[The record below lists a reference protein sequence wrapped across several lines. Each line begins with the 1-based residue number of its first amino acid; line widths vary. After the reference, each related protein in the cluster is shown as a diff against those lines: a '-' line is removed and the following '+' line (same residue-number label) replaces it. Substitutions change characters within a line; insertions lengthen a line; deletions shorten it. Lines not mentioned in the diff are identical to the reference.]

1 MPLDWN
7 KPLQTKEGE
16 QARLLGIVNSSS
28 PRLTHIVAVKDAV
41 DGTEYV
47 FSYNK
52 SGECFED
59 GEHTTELDLVNTP
72 QKHVLWLNCYS
83 GTGGTVRHA
92 DWHDSREDADHWGAA
107 SCNRRIACI
116 KVEFEEGEGLSNGG

>member
-47 FSYNK
+47 FSYNQ
-52 SGECFED
+52 SGEHFED
-59 GEHTTELDLVNTP
+59 GEHATGLDLVNAP
-72 QKHVLWLNCYS
+72 QKLTRWLNYYPDGS
-83 GTGGTVRHA
+83 YVQFHKTRQEA
-92 DWHDSREDADHWGAA
+92 DDAAKKA
-107 SCNRRIACI
+107 RPEYFPRLACI
-116 KVEFEEGEGLSNGG
+116 RVEFEEGEGL